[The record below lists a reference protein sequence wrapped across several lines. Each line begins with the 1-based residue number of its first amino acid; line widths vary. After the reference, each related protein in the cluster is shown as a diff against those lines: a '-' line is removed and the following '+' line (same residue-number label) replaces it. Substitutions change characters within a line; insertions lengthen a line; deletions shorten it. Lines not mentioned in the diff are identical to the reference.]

1 MSESDTFKNLDDFVL
16 LHYASGYNWKNILET
31 GELRSSYYSGKLR
44 GEEYDFRQS
53 ILAKEWGL
61 ENGGNPIYVYVL
73 LWKKSKLDKLPFMY
87 RWEYPVFYFD
97 PRMILNY
104 RDKVSF
110 WPSAN
115 FGLNGI
121 PYKRFPK
128 TPLKGFKDLW
138 PKNDEEELA
147 LNLHNFWSMVEKK
160 KGFGD
165 NELLF
170 EVDFVSIQNYILKV
184 EPNVI
189 EYNPDTKKWTKPS
202 TIIFR
207 K

>member
-1 MSESDTFKNLDDFVL
+1 MSESDAFKNLDDFVL
-16 LHYASGYNWKNILET
+16 LHYASRYNWKNILET

-44 GEEYDFRQS
+44 GEEYELNR
-53 ILAKEWGL
+53 EWGL

-73 LWKKSKLDKLPFMY
+73 LWKKSKLDKLPFIY

-110 WPSAN
+110 WPEAN

-128 TPLKGFKDLW
+128 TSLKGFEDLW

-160 KGFGD
+160 KCFGD

-170 EVDFVSIQNYILKV
+170 EVDFISINDYILKV
-184 EPNVI
+184 ESNPI
-189 EYNPDTKKWTKPS
+189 EHNPDAKKWNN
-202 TIIFR
+202 IFLSYLLEN
-207 K
+207 

>member
-1 MSESDTFKNLDDFVL
+1 MSDAFKNLDDFVL
-16 LHYASGYNWKNILET
+16 LHYASRYNWKNILET

-44 GEEYDFRQS
+44 GEEYDLS
-53 ILAKEWGL
+53 HMTDEWGI
-61 ENGGNPIYVYVL
+61 ENGGNPIYVYTL

-87 RWEYPVFYFD
+87 RSVYPVFYFD
-97 PRMILNY
+97 PRMILAY
-104 RDKVSF
+104 RDKVGF

-115 FGLNGI
+115 FGLNNI

-128 TPLKGFKDLW
+128 TPLKEFEDLW

-160 KGFGD
+160 NIGD

-170 EVDFVSIQNYILKV
+170 EVDFVSINDYIIKIDSN
-184 EPNVI
+184 PI
-189 EYNPDTKKWTKPS
+189 EHNPDVKKWDK
-202 TIIFR
+202 IILSYLS
-207 K
+207 